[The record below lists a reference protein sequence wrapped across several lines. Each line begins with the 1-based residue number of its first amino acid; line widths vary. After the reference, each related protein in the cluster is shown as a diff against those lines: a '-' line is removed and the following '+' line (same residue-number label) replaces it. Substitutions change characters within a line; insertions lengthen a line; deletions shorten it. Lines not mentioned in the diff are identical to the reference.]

1 MGIQGK
7 AGSALGVAVVTGA
20 SGGIGK
26 VYADRLA
33 KRGYDLILVARRKER
48 LEALAQELKRRYGVH
63 AEPLVADLGVDAD
76 LAQVANILSTDAR
89 ITVLVNCAGTAAWK
103 ALIDSE
109 ATEINNL
116 IDVSAKSVTDLTLA
130 VLPGFVKRNSGTIIN
145 IGSVLSFFVKPMITP
160 YSAVKA
166 HVMLFTLGLREE
178 LVNTKVRVQLV
189 LPATTETDIWDISG
203 LGFRNLDP
211 TTIMSA
217 ENCVDAALAGLDNG
231 ETVTLPSVEDAVL
244 WANFDAA
251 RTKMFEA
258 SQTGKVASRYNVG
271 NQLPATHYR
280 K

>member
-1 MGIQGK
+1 MGVQGK

-20 SGGIGK
+20 SAGIGK

-48 LEALAQELKRRYGVH
+48 LEALAQELKQRYGVR
-63 AEPLVADLGVDAD
+63 AEPLVADLRPDAD
-76 LAQVANILSTDAR
+76 LAQVANILSTDER
-89 ITVLVNCAGTAAWK
+89 ITVLVNSAGTAVWG
-103 ALIDSE
+103 ALVDSQ
-109 ATEINNL
+109 AAEINNL
-116 IDVSAKSVTDLTLA
+116 IDVNAKSVTDLSLA
-130 VLPGFVKRNSGTIIN
+130 VLPRFVKRNSGTLIN
-145 IGSVLSFFVKPMITP
+145 IGSVLSFFVVPKNTP

-189 LPATTETDIWDISG
+189 LPATTATDIWDLSG
-203 LGFRNLDP
+203 FGFRNLDP

-231 ETVTLPSVEDAVL
+231 ETVTLPSVEDAGL

-258 SQTGKVASRYNVG
+258 SQTGKVASRYNIG
-271 NQLPATHYR
+271 N
-280 K
+280 